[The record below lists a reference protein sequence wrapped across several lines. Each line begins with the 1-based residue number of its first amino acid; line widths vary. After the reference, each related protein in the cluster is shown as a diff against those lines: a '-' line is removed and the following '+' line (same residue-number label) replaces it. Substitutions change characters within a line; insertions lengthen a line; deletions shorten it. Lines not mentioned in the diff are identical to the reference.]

1 MIKEKASGE
10 KNLNDDVHYTN
21 ADNRILQI
29 DESFQPYPGYYT
41 DFLR

>member
-1 MIKEKASGE
+1 MVD
-10 KNLNDDVHYTN
+10 NDVYYTT

-29 DESFQPYPGYYT
+29 DEESFQPYTGYST